1 MVNYGWWIKM
11 SFDLNK
17 EVNAIQNTF
26 SRELDQ
32 ALYGPIG
39 IFSNPVRFG
48 FYALALG
55 VANLLIIQTISGAIS
70 AARDEDV

>member
-1 MVNYGWWIKM
+1 M
-11 SFDLNK
+11 SFDLSK
-17 EVNAIQNTF
+17 EVNNIKREV
-26 SRELDQ
+26 SVELDQ

-70 AARDEDV
+70 SARDDRD

>member
-1 MVNYGWWIKM
+1 M
-11 SFDLNK
+11 SFDLSK
-17 EVNAIQNTF
+17 EVNNIQREV
-26 SRELDQ
+26 SVELDQ

-70 AARDEDV
+70 SARDDRD

>member
-1 MVNYGWWIKM
+1 M
-11 SFDLNK
+11 SFDLSK
-17 EVNAIQNTF
+17 EVNSIQREISN
-26 SRELDQ
+26 ELDQ

-70 AARDEDV
+70 KARDED

>member
-1 MVNYGWWIKM
+1 MD
-11 SFDLNK
+11 FDLNK
-17 EVNAIQNTF
+17 EMNALPTHIHD
-26 SRELDQ
+26 ELDQ

-39 IFSNPVRFG
+39 ILSNPFRFG

-70 AARDEDV
+70 SARDEK

>member
-1 MVNYGWWIKM
+1 M
-11 SFDLNK
+11 SFDLSK
-17 EVNAIQNTF
+17 EVNNIQREV
-26 SRELDQ
+26 SIELDQ

-70 AARDEDV
+70 SARDERD

>member
-1 MVNYGWWIKM
+1 M
-11 SFDLNK
+11 SFDLSK
-17 EVNAIQNTF
+17 EVNNIQREV
-26 SRELDQ
+26 SIELDQ

-70 AARDEDV
+70 SARDDRD